1 MIERQAVEFDTM
13 RRRTQLRDIQS
24 HVLDQ
29 AYLFSP
35 VTGASKWV
43 FDPGVKGFYPNTALS
58 EYNYWSRVW
67 LDR

>member
-1 MIERQAVEFDTM
+1 MIERQAAEFDPD
-13 RRRTQLRDIQS
+13 RRRSQLTDIQR

-35 VTGASKWV
+35 VTAAHRWV
-43 FDPGVKGFYPNTALS
+43 FDQDLRGFYPNTALS
-58 EYNYWSRVW
+58 EYIYWSRVW